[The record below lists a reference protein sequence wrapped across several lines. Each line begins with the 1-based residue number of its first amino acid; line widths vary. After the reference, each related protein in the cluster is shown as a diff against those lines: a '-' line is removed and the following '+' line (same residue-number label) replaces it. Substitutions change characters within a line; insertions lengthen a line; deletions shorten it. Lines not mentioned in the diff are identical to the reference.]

1 MPSPSH
7 CHSTLL
13 AWPVLILL
21 LWCSHPPANG
31 EGLPTVE
38 RTFPSYGHGLRT
50 YTCLEIDGGIVPLV
64 LPNDARLQPGDEL
77 EVLWPK
83 ERSTAIFRAASATEV
98 ALMNMIDK
106 PEGPVSW
113 KRYLA
118 TLIDND
124 SDQYA
129 VRDFQTHLLDVNHWR
144 VAAMAMDYSLLG
156 VRSCCAL
163 LLWRC
168 QDGSTITVILR
179 SGYDDYKIRFRE
191 LTAIIGGA
199 MLVPK

>member
-1 MPSPSH
+1 
-7 CHSTLL
+7 LL
-13 AWPVLILL
+13 F
-21 LWCSHPPANG
+21 WCSLPPANG
-31 EGLPTVE
+31 ESLPTVE
-38 RTFPSYGHGLRT
+38 RSFPSYAHGDQT
-50 YTCLEIDGGIVPLV
+50 YTCLEIDGGIVPLI
-64 LPNDARLQPGDEL
+64 LPNDARIQSGDEL
-77 EVLWPK
+77 ELLWPK
-83 ERSTAIFRAASATEV
+83 DRSTAIFRAASATEI

-118 TLIDND
+118 TLIDGV

-168 QDGSTITVILR
+168 RDGSTIAVVMRT
-179 SGYDDYKIRFRE
+179 GYEDYKIRFRE
-191 LTAIIGGA
+191 LNAIIGGA